1 MVRLEPILDIGYQQE
16 EKPLKLPELRIGNLV
31 ARLPIVQGGMAV
43 KISTAALAGAV
54 AREGGVGV
62 LAGTGL
68 SQEEVREEIRRA
80 RKISSGIL
88 GINVLF
94 AVKNFAELV
103 QTAIAERIDVVFSGA
118 GFSRDMFGWGRESGT
133 PIVPIVSSARLAS
146 MAEKLGASAVVVEG
160 KEAGGH
166 LGTDRSMRDIV
177 PEVRQ
182 AVNIPVIAAGGVI
195 DGRDVAEALR
205 LGADGVQMGTRFA
218 ASEESNAPQA
228 VKEMYVASQAGDVVL
243 MKSPVGLPA
252 RGLRNAMSIK
262 LEADGKIRIR
272 KCNDCLKRCSRS
284 FCILEALHDTVEGR
298 IQSAAVFCGQEVG
311 RIKEILPVR
320 EIFRRLVAEAEA
332 V

>member
-1 MVRLEPILDIGYQQE
+1 M
-16 EKPLKLPELRIGNLV
+16 

-62 LAGTGL
+62 IAGTGL
-68 SQEEVREEIRRA
+68 SLEEVRREIHRA
-80 RKISSGIL
+80 RKISSGVL

-118 GFSRDMFGWGRESGT
+118 GFSRDMFGWGRASGT
-133 PIVPIVSSARLAS
+133 PIVPIVSSARLAA

-177 PEVRQ
+177 PEVRR

-252 RGLRNAMSIK
+252 RGLRNAMSTR
-262 LEADGKIRIR
+262 LEADGRIPIR

-284 FCILEALHDTVEGR
+284 FCIFEALHDAVDGR
-298 IQSAAVFCGQEVG
+298 IQSAAVFCGQEVY

-320 EIFRRLVAEAEA
+320 EIFRRLVAEVEA